1 MRFLS
6 LTLFRYIAHR
16 YLLWLAGVL
25 ALLVAVILLAETI
38 ELLRRAA
45 GRPEI
50 TLAQVIQMAL
60 LKSPTTA
67 QIVLPFAVLA
77 AGMGAYW
84 QLTRFHELVVA
95 RAAGVSV
102 WQFLLPAA
110 GIVLIVAVLRVVAFD
125 PLASAMSSKFEQL
138 EGEALGGSKVV
149 AASIN
154 GLWLRQQ
161 TEGHQSIIHAER
173 LRPESLAMER
183 VMILDFAEDDTLVER
198 IDADAAFLE
207 DGRWRLANAWVTAP
221 NQPSVFEENYQRE
234 AALSFPEIVESFIS
248 PGAVSFWA
256 LPRYIELLETTG
268 LPTLEH
274 RLRYHR
280 LLATPLLLVAMVVLS
295 AAFALRPARRGS
307 VTVLIASGALA
318 GFLLYFLS
326 DVVHALGLNGTI
338 PVVLAAWTPG
348 GIVGMV
354 GIALLL
360 HLEDG

>member
-1 MRFLS
+1 MQFLS
-6 LTLFRYIAHR
+6 LTLFRYITR
-16 YLLWLAGVL
+16 RFLVWLLGVL
-25 ALLVAVILLAETI
+25 ALLIAVIVLAETI
-38 ELLRRAA
+38 ELLRRSA

-50 TLAQVIQMAL
+50 GMGLIVQMAL
-60 LKSPTTA
+60 LKSPATA
-67 QIVLPFAVLA
+67 QMVLPFAVLA

-110 GIVLIVAVLRVVAFD
+110 GTVLVVAVLRVIAFD
-125 PLASAMSSKFEQL
+125 PVAAAMSSKFDQL
-138 EGEALGGSKVV
+138 ESVSLGGSQLV

-154 GLWLRQQ
+154 GLWLRQV
-161 TEGHQSIIHAER
+161 EDGRQSVIHAER
-173 LRPESLAMER
+173 LRPESHALER
-183 VMILDFAEDDTLVER
+183 VMILDFGPDDSLLER
-198 IDADAAFLE
+198 IDADAALLE
-207 DGRWRLANAWVTAP
+207 GRRWRLANAWVTAP
-221 NQPSVFEENYQRE
+221 NRASVFQETYERP
-234 AALSFPEIVESFIS
+234 ASLTFPELVESFVA
-248 PGAVSFWA
+248 PGAVSFWR
-256 LPRYIELLETTG
+256 LPRYIELLEETG

-280 LLATPLLLVAMVVLS
+280 LLATPLLLVSMVILA
-295 AAFALRPARRGS
+295 AAFALRPARKGG
-307 VTVLIASGALA
+307 VTVLIGTGAFS

-338 PVVLAAWTPG
+338 PIVLAAWTPG

-354 GIALLL
+354 GVALLL